1 MLLQR
6 YDFWQGFFAPEVPL
20 GHIRTIHADPD
31 IFGFLMEIL
40 ISPSGMNGTEPGI
53 NLVYLTGAMALSL
66 SFGMDQEFD
75 KLRATFRRY
84 LAQRVLYRNPYQP
97 DMENM
102 LDHEYFVYRS
112 EELYRAF
119 KMVTQHPRL
128 IAVFPPIDLAV
139 LYWLVIPQD
148 IWPAVTAN
156 FDDDFIQLIELVAI
170 RTPEGP
176 EHMFVNVYQQAIKE
190 ASYLSAGWMRQ
201 RPAPAPCPQ
210 ANAVPSDNSNDAHND
225 GEVNLPDYFG
235 QSHHPATPPH
245 VADALVEDGSMPA
258 PSPHRPGLCDGVL
271 ASELSE
277 RLAALT

>member
-1 MLLQR
+1 
-6 YDFWQGFFAPEVPL
+6 
-20 GHIRTIHADPD
+20 
-31 IFGFLMEIL
+31 MEIL

-66 SFGMDQEFD
+66 SFGMNQEFD

-84 LAQRVLYRNPYQP
+84 LAQRVLYRNPYRP
-97 DMENM
+97 DMENL

-119 KMVTQHPRL
+119 QMVIQHPRL
-128 IAVFPPIDLAV
+128 AAVFPPIELAV

-148 IWPAVTAN
+148 IWPAVTPN

-170 RTPEGP
+170 RAPEGP
-176 EHMFVNVYQQAIKE
+176 EHRFLNVYQQAIKE

-201 RPAPAPCPQ
+201 PPAPATGPQ
-210 ANAVPSDNSNDAHND
+210 TNAVPRDSGSDAHND
-225 GEVNLPDYFG
+225 VEVNLPDYFG
-235 QSHHPATPPH
+235 QSHRPVTPPPH
-245 VADALVEDGSMPA
+245 DASAQVEDGPMSA
-258 PSPHRPGLCDGVL
+258 PSPHRPGLCNGVL